1 MKFHWFYVNNTGS
14 GLWWIFFVIRRA
26 AMFGKG
32 TGVHQYT
39 WQPGRY
45 PAMGFHGDDWNFG
58 HNRSQKMI
66 NIKALDQY

>member
-1 MKFHWFYVNNTGS
+1 MS
-14 GLWWIFFVIRRA
+14 ISQDQDWWNFFVIRRA